1 MLENQYR
8 NTVNA
13 LAFKA
18 LRKNPQDPAENLGIG
33 ADEYRADVPL
43 VIFTEQ
49 HLPAQRPV
57 VVNPYSLPYEKTA
70 VKGAGDT
77 LSIANFETAD
87 FDIGAPFD
95 SP

>member
-13 LAFKA
+13 LGFKS
-18 LRKNPQDPAENLGIG
+18 LFKSPMTPAENLGIG
-33 ADEYRADVPL
+33 SDEYHADVPL

-49 HLPAQRPV
+49 HQPAQRPL

-70 VKGAGDT
+70 VKGAGDN
-77 LSIANFETAD
+77 LSMADFETSD
-87 FDIGAPFD
+87 FDIGMPYD